1 MSLPEQTISPRRRF
15 FNLLLTL
22 GLPITLQNLLTSSMN
37 MIDILM
43 VGQLNETAIAA
54 VGIAAQFIFMFIV
67 IQYGVHSGIAIYTAQ
82 YWGKQDLSRIKHL
95 SGMGIAGGL
104 AVAVLFSAA
113 TLGAPEWLM
122 GLFSTEPAVVA
133 LGTDYLSIAG
143 FCFPL
148 FALTFSFMFNMRSM
162 GFVRVPMVASMV
174 SVLTNVVLN
183 YLLIFGKLGFPAMGV
198 AGAALA
204 TTIAKCL
211 EAVILISIVY
221 IKGYPLAATLKEMAG
236 FRLDFIK
243 RVTTTCW
250 PVFLNE
256 LAWVTGVSLY
266 KLVYARMGTE
276 SIAAVNIVFSL
287 EEFLFIPFW
296 GIFHGGSIMIGN
308 AIGAGQYGEAYSCGK
323 FLLRAQLAVS
333 LTTGMLMILGRDLIL
348 SFYQIS
354 PATHANAHALMLVT
368 GLTLWAK
375 TTNFTNIVSVLRG
388 GGDTKFGCFLD
399 MTGVWGIGVPLAFF
413 GAFYLH
419 LPVYWVMALVA
430 SEEIFKLALG
440 IPRFLSRKWIRDLVK
455 D

>member
-1 MSLPEQTISPRRRF
+1 MAESSEGHF
-15 FNLLLTL
+15 FRLLFTL
-22 GLPITLQNLLTSSMN
+22 GLPITLQNTLTSSMN

-54 VGIAAQFIFMFIV
+54 VGIAAQFTFMFIV
-67 IQYGVHSGIAIYTAQ
+67 IQYGVHSGIAIFTAQ

-95 SGMGIAGGL
+95 SGMGLAGGL
-104 AVAVLFSAA
+104 LVALLFCIA
-113 TLGAPEWLM
+113 TLGFPERLM
-122 GLFSTEPAVVA
+122 ALFSTDPAVVA
-133 LGTDYLSIAG
+133 LGAGYLSITG

-174 SVLTNVVLN
+174 SVLTNALLN

-211 EAVILISIVY
+211 EAVILIGIIY
-221 IKGYPLAATLKEMAG
+221 ARGYPLAAGLKEMAG
-236 FRLDFIK
+236 FSKEFLK
-243 RVTTTCW
+243 KVGATCW

-256 LAWVTGVSLY
+256 LAWVTGISLY

-308 AIGAGQYGEAYSCGK
+308 TIGAGRYDLAFSCGK
-323 FLLRAQLAVS
+323 FLLKTQFAVS
-333 LTTGMLMILGRDLIL
+333 LSTGFIMILCRDTIL

-354 PATHANAHALMLVT
+354 PATHANALGLMLVT

-375 TTNFTNIVSVLRG
+375 TTNFTNIVAVLRG
-388 GGDTKFGCFLD
+388 GGDTRFGCFLD
-399 MTGVWGIGVPLAFF
+399 MTGVWGIGVPMAFF
-413 GAFYLH
+413 TAFYLH

-430 SEEIFKLALG
+430 SEELFKLSLG
-440 IPRFLSRKWIRDLVK
+440 LPRFLSKKWIRDLVR
-455 D
+455 DE

>member
-1 MSLPEQTISPRRRF
+1 MTPASQTVSSPSF
-15 FNLLLTL
+15 FRQLLNL
-22 GLPITLQNLLTSSMN
+22 GLPITLQNALTSSMN
-37 MIDILM
+37 VIDIFM

-54 VGIAAQFIFMFIV
+54 VGIAAQFTFMFIV
-67 IQYGVHSGIAIYTAQ
+67 TQYGVHSGIAIFTAQ

-95 SGMGIAGGL
+95 SGMGIAAGL
-104 AVAVLFSAA
+104 VIALIFSAGSLLFA
-113 TLGAPEWLM
+113 DRLM
-122 GLFSTEPAVVA
+122 TLFSTDPQVVA
-133 LGTDYLSIAG
+133 LGARYLSIAG

-148 FALTFSFMFNMRSM
+148 FALTFCFMFNMRAM
-162 GFVRVPMVASMV
+162 GFVRVPMVASMI
-174 SVLTNVVLN
+174 SVLVNVILN
-183 YLLIFGKLGFPAMGV
+183 YLLIFGKFGFPAMGV

-204 TTIAKCL
+204 TTIAKCM
-211 EAVILISIVY
+211 EALILITIIY
-221 IKGYPLAATLKEMAG
+221 ARRYPLAGTVKEMMG
-236 FRLDFIK
+236 FPKDFLK
-243 RVTTTCW
+243 KVFTTCW

-266 KLVYARMGTE
+266 KVVYARIGTE

-296 GIFHGGSIMIGN
+296 GIFHGGSVMIGN
-308 AIGAGQYGEAYSCGK
+308 TIGAGKYDDAFSCGR

-333 LTTGMLMILGRDLIL
+333 LTTGMAMILARDLIL

-399 MTGVWGIGVPLAFF
+399 MTGVWGIGVPMAFF
-413 GAFYLH
+413 AAFYLN
-419 LPVYWVMALVA
+419 LPVYWVMALVTV
-430 SEEIFKLALG
+430 EEVFKLTLG
-440 IPRFLSRKWIRDLVK
+440 IPRFLSGKWVRDLVR